1 MTISFDGQVALVTGG
16 GRGMGR
22 EHCLLLA
29 RRGAAV
35 VVNDLG
41 VAMGGDKDRE
51 DPASSVVDE
60 IRRAGGR
67 AIASHHDVGSVD
79 GPAAMVQ
86 DAIDHFGRIDIIVH
100 NAGIVTF
107 ARFADLTFEQ
117 YRALVSVHLDG
128 GFLLAKAA
136 WPHMVSQQYGRLVFI
151 TSQAA
156 LSGVPNL
163 AHYAVAK
170 TGLTGLARAL
180 ALEGEALGI
189 RANAL
194 GVTALTR
201 MMTGFFHRGEDG
213 QRPANTHMNADTEEW
228 WANNMRPDQ
237 VSPVVAWLAS
247 RECDVNGRILDTAG
261 GYTVHQYLATTHG
274 YFDADDMPENV
285 LEHRAEIFDRRGAQ
299 AFESARDLSQW
310 RNAEIQATR
319 SRELRD
325 SGTK

>member
-1 MTISFDGQVALVTGG
+1 MTIRFDGQVALVTGG

-29 RRGAAV
+29 KRGASV

-41 VAMGGDKDRE
+41 VAMEGHQQAE
-51 DPASSVVDE
+51 DPATAVAEE
-60 IRRAGGR
+60 IRAAGGQ
-67 AIASHHDVGSVD
+67 AVANHDDVGSRD
-79 GPAAMVQ
+79 GPATMVQ
-86 DAIDHFGRIDIIVH
+86 NALDHFGRIDIIVH

-107 ARFADLTFEQ
+107 APFADLTYDQ
-117 YRALVSVHLDG
+117 YRALVNVHLDG

-136 WPHMVSQQYGRLVFI
+136 WPHMVRQQYGRLVFI

-180 ALEGEALGI
+180 ALEGEPLGI
-189 RANAL
+189 RANTL

-201 MMTGFFHRGEDG
+201 MMTGFFHRENEG
-213 QRPANTHMNADTEEW
+213 QRPVNAHMNANTEEW

-237 VSPVVAWLAS
+237 VSPVLAWLAS
-247 RECDVNGRILDTAG
+247 RECDVNGRIIDTAG
-261 GYTVHQYLATTHG
+261 GYTVHQYLATTRG
-274 YFDADDMPENV
+274 YFDAEGAPENV
-285 LEHRAEIFDRRGAQ
+285 HEHRAEILDRDDAQVFDNAG
-299 AFESARDLSQW
+299 DLSQW
-310 RNAEIQATR
+310 RNAEIQQRR
-319 SRELRD
+319 SRSR
-325 SGTK
+325 SNSAT